1 MIVEPE
7 NKNNEI
13 YNINNPS
20 TNTANIQNPI
30 ETTTKTTVA
39 PTPPHTTPNSETPAP
54 PEEEEINPD
63 DKSRIIAQI
72 GDKITQYPSV
82 IFILFNFI
90 IYSYIIVYLIVIIK
104 KCLLYLVL
112 L

>member
-1 MIVEPE
+1 MVEPE
-7 NKNNEI
+7 NNNKEI

-20 TNTANIQNPI
+20 TNTANKQNPI
-30 ETTTKTTVA
+30 ETTTKTTVV
-39 PTPPHTTPNSETPAP
+39 PTPPRAARNSETPAQT

-82 IFILFNFI
+82 II
-90 IYSYIIVYLIVIIK
+90 YII
-104 KCLLYLVL
+104 
-112 L
+112 